1 MGEMRDSDWSRQN
14 LLRSDWLLPRVA
26 TYTTNIICIDRGFA
40 KPKEARY
47 WRMQNDFPAE
57 EKLPTEG
64 GIKRTG
70 FRSYSKDGIVYIG
83 LI

>member
-1 MGEMRDSDWSRQN
+1 M
-14 LLRSDWLLPRVA
+14 
-26 TYTTNIICIDRGFA
+26 CIDRGFA

-64 GIKRTG
+64 GIKKTR
-70 FRSYSKDGIVYIG
+70 FCSYSLGG
-83 LI
+83 GEQN